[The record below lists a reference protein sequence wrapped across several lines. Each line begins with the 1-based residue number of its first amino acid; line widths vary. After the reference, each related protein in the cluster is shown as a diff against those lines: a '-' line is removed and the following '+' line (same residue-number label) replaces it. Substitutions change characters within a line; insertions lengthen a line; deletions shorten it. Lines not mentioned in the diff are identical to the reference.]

1 MNKLVCSFAVLCALV
16 LAFSACSKEAITP
29 AEQAVTT
36 EANDAE
42 QRYLGTEVPL
52 DLDFEMSLSEDEARA
67 FNLSY
72 DANNKQ
78 FPTIQL
84 AVGNSVRG
92 RIYIAG
98 RPKGSTANAPESM
111 FSKSEASFTV
121 KSISADGR
129 RIRFT
134 VGGKA
139 WINGYSEATKNNF
152 DWYISVVLGES
163 RARFDGAKRYVEYA
177 PFPRTQQVSLPNSP
191 TETQTIQSLRVS
203 NGMLP
208 VPYGFGWTKFTWDN
222 LKGLYRNAQI
232 KPLGILLR
240 FNIKNE
246 NHSSIDLPQLRNYSL
261 YKIDFESESL
271 FPNAR
276 FNPQLTN
283 AALTSQGINWENNH
297 TSNVWT
303 YQPTIV
309 SGTGYVAGEARRA
322 TLLIPNTQSRPN
334 GTDYFFVWFANTKAS
349 GNRLKITLHGEGSGN
364 ARPTYVFNTTLSLAN
379 NTGTSP
385 TRTLRLVPRT
395 TTSSSVTPDDW
406 VDLNE
411 RLVHPMYWMTADLGK
426 VGKPETFEGLEMIN
440 QRTSGYDSYG
450 FDGFNM
456 LYNEENRG
464 VHYNG
469 ARNDKRNGEINRY
482 LPTAQDWMTILPVQH
497 YFRQNI
503 WAYNDSND
511 SRQFSRS
518 TARYV
523 YKNGT
528 NDNRDFAMARTTV
541 GRHRPYYIDAD
552 YYYTASNKFYGLR
565 FKGEA
570 YLDPNFARGVLYPKP
585 NEFRSAWRYTL
596 EPNRGLKVDIVHIG
610 SEDPYLNKTDVT
622 INDINNDAYFE
633 QAARM
638 GRMITM
644 YFPVGGNSWRPNSHA
659 RYLTSTLHDQGRSIS
674 FMNIAPEG
682 IHLSTQNKVTVY
694 PSDKQ
699 SKVRFFVVNPFD
711 GVEDTRP
718 GLQRSDL
725 DGYTPNP

>member
-1 MNKLVCSFAVLCALV
+1 MLCVSV

-42 QRYLGTEVPL
+42 QRYPGTEVPL

-67 FNLSY
+67 FNLSF
-72 DANNKQ
+72 DTNNKQ

-98 RPKGSTANAPESM
+98 RPKGSTANAPDNM
-111 FSKSEASFTV
+111 FSKGEASFTV

-134 VGGKA
+134 FSGKT
-139 WINGYSEATKNNF
+139 WINGYNEATKNNF
-152 DWYISVVLGES
+152 DWYISVVFGEGT
-163 RARFDGAKRYVEYA
+163 ARFDATKRYVEYA
-177 PFPRTQQVSLPNSP
+177 PFPRTQQVNLPNSS

-203 NGMLP
+203 NGVLP

-246 NHSSIDLPQLRNYSL
+246 NRSNIDLPQLRNYSL
-261 YKIDFESESL
+261 YKIDFESQSL

-297 TSNVWT
+297 TGNVWT

-309 SGTGYVAGEARRA
+309 AGTGHVAGQTRRA
-322 TLLIPNTQSRPN
+322 TLLIPNTQSAPN

-349 GNRLKITLHGEGSGN
+349 GNALKITIHGEGSGN
-364 ARPTYVFNTTLSLAN
+364 ARPTYVFNTTLSLVN

-385 TRTLRLVPRT
+385 TRTLRLVPLPT
-395 TTSSSVTPDDW
+395 KSDPVAPDDQP
-406 VDLNE
+406 DPNE

-426 VGKPETFEGLEMIN
+426 VGAAESFQGLEMIN
-440 QRTSGYDSYG
+440 QRTSGYHAFPA
-450 FDGFNM
+450 FDM
-456 LYNEENRG
+456 LYNRESTG
-464 VHYNG
+464 IHYNG

-482 LPTAQDWMTILPVQH
+482 LPTAMDWMTILPVQH

-518 TARYV
+518 SERYV
-523 YKNGT
+523 YKNGS
-528 NDNRDFAMARTTV
+528 NVNRDFAMARTTV
-541 GRHRPYYIDAD
+541 GRHRPFYIDAD

-570 YLDPNFARGVLYPKP
+570 HPDPNFARGVLLPKP
-585 NEFRSAWRYTL
+585 NEFRSAWRYTR
-596 EPNRGLKVDIVHIG
+596 EPGVGLKVDIVHIG
-610 SEDPYLNKTDVT
+610 TEDPYLNKSDVT
-622 INDINNDAYFE
+622 IDDIRNDEYFA
-633 QAARM
+633 QAERM

-644 YFPVGGNSWRPNSHA
+644 YFPVGGNADSGEHT
-659 RYLTSTLHDQGRSIS
+659 RYLTSTLHDQGSS
-674 FMNIAPEG
+674 VSYLSIAPEG
-682 IHLSTQNKVTVY
+682 IHLDVQLRRLLF
-694 PSDKQ
+694 PSKRQ
-699 SKVRFFVVNPFD
+699 TKVRFFVVNPFD

-725 DGYTPNP
+725 NGYTPNP